1 MTVSTVNTNSTIS
14 HARTTSVPNEMHR
27 KGIDN
32 TDFIQKSNK
41 KTLCVTEEN
50 KNKTMLV
57 QQASNHLIGID
68 IRIPDITRPMSE
80 MDSNL
85 LNKQIS
91 LYSQSCSLSSV
102 PNEQRPVAEEKKLVS
117 RSEEIT
123 STSNFLG
130 GYSSKRFAP
139 LIDIAKT
146 ALLSKHAEHG
156 MKNKMLETSQKSLE
170 NSVEHSMQAAREQL
184 KKDLTSSIV
193 TSGMA
198 LTGGIKVHKGHSL
211 AIKGHEIQGAKISQ
225 HKNLGNNL
233 DAQSTPSLGKD
244 INDPMWQQ
252 DMTRLKQTPN
262 DQYMKVQNQESQLQT
277 TLSASQQQIGIGQ
290 AVQGGALAMGTIASS
305 QMILSQAEQNGLQQ
319 LRQFDKDVF
328 MQQSQRNEESAQ
340 DAEKLKTALLATL
353 ENIARSINDT
363 ASVVANNTKV

>member
-1 MTVSTVNTNSTIS
+1 MAVSTVNTNSTIS
-14 HARTTSVPNEMHR
+14 QVKTASAQDEMHR
-27 KGIDN
+27 KGMDN
-32 TDFIQKSNK
+32 TGFIQKSNNK
-41 KTLCVTEEN
+41 PLDVTEAN
-50 KNKTMLV
+50 KNRTMLV

-80 MDSNL
+80 TDTNL

-91 LYSQSCSLSSV
+91 LYSQSSSLLSV
-102 PNEQRPVAEEKKLVS
+102 PNEQRSATQEKELTS
-117 RSEEIT
+117 RSESIT
-123 STSNFLG
+123 SASNFLG
-130 GYSSKRFAP
+130 GYSSKRFSP

-146 ALLSKHAEHG
+146 ALLSKHAENG

-198 LTGGIKVHKGHSL
+198 LTGGVKVHKGHSL
-211 AIKGHEIQGAKISQ
+211 AIKGHEIQGARISQ
-225 HKNLGNNL
+225 HKNFGNNL
-233 DAQSTPSLGKD
+233 DAQATLSRGKD
-244 INDPMWQQ
+244 MNESMWQQ

-262 DQYMKVQNQESQLQT
+262 NQYMKAQNQESQLQM
-277 TLSASQQQIGIGQ
+277 TLSASQQQVGIGQ

-353 ENIARSINDT
+353 ENIAKSINDT
-363 ASVVANNTKV
+363 ASVVANNTKM